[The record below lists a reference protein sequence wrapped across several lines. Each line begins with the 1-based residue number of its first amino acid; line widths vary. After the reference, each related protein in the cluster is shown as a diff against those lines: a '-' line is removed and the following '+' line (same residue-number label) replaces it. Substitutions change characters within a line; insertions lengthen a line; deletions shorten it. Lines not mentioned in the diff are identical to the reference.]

1 MNRQKDSLLPRE
13 QALFPAFLVAAN
25 LFLTLGFATQAP
37 EHWIALTW
45 TAEALVL
52 MAVSLRLGLIELRL
66 FSLGLLAIVVVRLL
80 AFDTFNID
88 SEAFR
93 PIINQRFLSFT
104 IGITGMYLAA
114 LMLWRWGDQQPHS
127 WWVPLSR
134 FGWPSLLVM
143 ASFLT
148 LWILSAEIIT
158 SVESGF
164 VYVPSRYQGDLI
176 SLTLSLLWAVYAA
189 VLLVLGMVKGWT
201 RVRQAGLALMAIPVI
216 KLFSFDVFALEQE
229 YRVAAFLG
237 LGALLV
243 AGGYLYQRYTSAIR
257 GFLFE

>member
-1 MNRQKDSLLPRE
+1 
-13 QALFPAFLVAAN
+13 
-25 LFLTLGFATQAP
+25 
-37 EHWIALTW
+37 
-45 TAEALVL
+45 

-80 AFDTFNID
+80 AFDTFNFD
-88 SEAFR
+88 SETFR
-93 PIINQRFLSFT
+93 PIINLRFLSFT
-104 IGITGMYLAA
+104 TGIAGMYLAA
-114 LMLWRWGDQQPHS
+114 LMLWRWGDRQPHS

-134 FGWPSLLVM
+134 FGWPSLMVI

-158 SVESGF
+158 LVESGLID
-164 VYVPSRYQGDLI
+164 VPRKYQDDLV
-176 SLTLSLLWAVYAA
+176 SLALSLLWAVYAA
-189 VLLVLGMVKGWT
+189 VLLVLGMVKRWT
-201 RVRQAGLALMAIPVI
+201 RVRQAGLALLAMPVI
-216 KLFSFDVFALEQE
+216 KLFTFDVFALEQE

-237 LGALLV
+237 LGALLL

>member
-1 MNRQKDSLLPRE
+1 
-13 QALFPAFLVAAN
+13 
-25 LFLTLGFATQAP
+25 
-37 EHWIALTW
+37 
-45 TAEALVL
+45 
-52 MAVSLRLGLIELRL
+52 
-66 FSLGLLAIVVVRLL
+66 
-80 AFDTFNID
+80 
-88 SEAFR
+88 
-93 PIINQRFLSFT
+93 
-104 IGITGMYLAA
+104 MYLSA
-114 LMLWRWGDQQPHS
+114 LMLWRWGDQHPHS
-127 WWVPLSR
+127 WWIPLSR
-134 FGWPSLLVM
+134 FGWPSLLAT

-158 SVESGF
+158 LVESDF
-164 VYVPSRYQGDLI
+164 VSVPRSYQDDVV
-176 SLTLSLLWAVYAA
+176 SLALSLLWAVYAA

-216 KLFSFDVFALEQE
+216 KLFVFDVFALEQE